1 MLRLSKL
8 SDYAIVIMTD
18 LAGDGHRNLQNA
30 GAIAERTAVAQ
41 PTVSK
46 LLKMLAGHGL
56 VKSVQGRH
64 GGYQLGRGPG
74 EITVT
79 QIVEAI
85 DGPLALTECGLDD
98 GVGCDLE
105 SVCTVRPHWRHIG
118 GAIRSALD
126 GITLELLIG
135 SPITHLM
142 QWTHDG
148 SKAEPRLTGGQ

>member
-18 LAGDGHRNLQNA
+18 LAGDGHAELQNA
-30 GAIAERTAVAQ
+30 GTIAERTAVAQ

-56 VKSVQGRH
+56 VSSVQGRH
-64 GGYQLGRGPG
+64 GGYQLGRRPG

-98 GVGCDLE
+98 GSSCGLE
-105 SVCTVRPHWRHIG
+105 KVCSVRPHWRHIG
-118 GAIRSALD
+118 SAIRSALD

-142 QWTHDG
+142 QWTHHE
-148 SKAEPRLTGGQ
+148 SRAAERPAGGQ